1 MPLPIGYKLGH
12 YEILA
17 PIGAGGMGEVYRAR
31 DTKLKRDVALKVLPD
46 ACGRDPERM
55 ARFQREAEVLAS
67 LNHPNIAQIYGIE
80 ESREHRALVM
90 ELVPGGPI
98 FGPLPTETAVRYAKQ
113 IASAL
118 VAAHEKGV
126 VHRDLKPANIFVTP
140 AGVIKVLDFGLA
152 AVSKSN
158 SGIISGDNDETRTAF
173 TPLTQPGVIMGTPTY
188 MSPEQVRGKRTDQR
202 TDIWAF
208 GAVLYE
214 LFTGHRLFAG
224 ETTFDEIAAV
234 LTREPNLAALPSD
247 VPPGVSAV
255 LKQCL
260 ERDLE
265 RRPGDIGEVIRQME
279 RTYGAVIMLP
289 VPTTKYARSGDVH
302 IAYQVV
308 GKGAQ
313 DLILVPGWVSHIEY
327 AWQEPS
333 YSNFLR
339 RLASFTRLILLDRR
353 GTGLSDRVADLPTL
367 EQRMDDVRAVM
378 DAAGSERAVVV
389 GLSEGGPMCMLFA
402 ATYPARTSALV
413 LYGTFARMLRAA
425 DYPIG
430 VPDEVMETFGK
441 RVEDTWGTGSISAD
455 HFAPSLAH
463 DAAFRQSWAQFE
475 RLAVSPGGMKA
486 LMRMLYETDARPA
499 LSLIRVPTLIL
510 HREGDR
516 AVRVGAARYIAER
529 IQGAKYVE
537 LPGND
542 HFPWVGNSHAVV
554 DEIEGF
560 LAGVRYQP
568 EPDRILATVM
578 FTEVVGA
585 TEKATAL
592 GDRRWRALRDQYHAL
607 VRRQLARFRGSE
619 IDAAG
624 DSFLATFDGPARGI
638 RCACSVVQEAPR
650 LGLQLRAGLHTGE
663 CEMIAGKVSGI
674 AVDTGACVA
683 SLARPGEVLVSGTVK
698 DLVAGSG
705 IVFQGYAVEIL
716 KGVPGEWQ
724 LYAVASA

>member
-98 FGPLPTETAVRYAKQ
+98 FGPLPTETAIRYAKQ

-158 SGIISGDNDETRTAF
+158 SGIINGDNDETRTAF
-173 TPLTQPGVIMGTPTY
+173 APLTQPGVIMGTPTY

-224 ETTFDEIAAV
+224 ETTSDEIAAV

-486 LMRMLYETDARPA
+486 LMRMLYEARPGLA
-499 LSLIRVPTLIL
+499 
-510 HREGDR
+510 D
-516 AVRVGAARYIAER
+516 
-529 IQGAKYVE
+529 
-537 LPGND
+537 
-542 HFPWVGNSHAVV
+542 
-554 DEIEGF
+554 F
-560 LAGVRYQP
+560 LAGV
-568 EPDRILATVM
+568 
-578 FTEVVGA
+578 
-585 TEKATAL
+585 
-592 GDRRWRALRDQYHAL
+592 WRARREGQYRSIYRTDFRGPTPEIQGVALSSNITNHARMSFRHGGAL
-607 VRRQLARFRGSE
+607 VRVVRLRNRYDFLRHPGPKPYRATQISQIF
-619 IDAAG
+619 
-624 DSFLATFDGPARGI
+624 SFVRSFKLGFPQFLRKP
-638 RCACSVVQEAPR
+638 PR
-650 LGLQLRAGLHTGE
+650 IIQPTR
-663 CEMIAGKVSGI
+663 
-674 AVDTGACVA
+674 
-683 SLARPGEVLVSGTVK
+683 R
-698 DLVAGSG
+698 
-705 IVFQGYAVEIL
+705 
-716 KGVPGEWQ
+716 
-724 LYAVASA
+724 